1 MKNLT
6 QFINESIID
15 KKDNSRK
22 SKNILPKLKKNN
34 KG

>member
-15 KKDNSRK
+15 KKDNSLK
-22 SKNILPKLKKNN
+22 SKNILSKFKK
-34 KG
+34 